1 MGDFKIPENTKKGPT
16 TDILQV
22 RFQANLFNVRFNTR
36 NFWRKIKRSLTGE
49 SPSIS
54 TCNPKVRLV
63 VSSRSTFSKEK
74 EQQKCKKKYMKKK
87 QEPKHSFMWVCIF
100 FKKSSKPQN
109 KTKQKPSEVAA
120 KGPFGNSARSNI
132 WNGTI

>member
-1 MGDFKIPENTKKGPT
+1 MDDFKIPENTKKGPT

-63 VSSRSTFSKEK
+63 VSSRSKEK
-74 EQQKCKKKYMKKK
+74 EQQKCKKKIYEKETRTKTQFHVGMHFFLGNRASPKIKPNKKR
-87 QEPKHSFMWVCIF
+87 
-100 FKKSSKPQN
+100 
-109 KTKQKPSEVAA
+109 QK
-120 KGPFGNSARSNI
+120 
-132 WNGTI
+132 